1 MTCQNRPSERLTLR
15 ILIRPFTKDFERSEA
30 LPEALRGIA
39 RAIEEGQVPDS
50 VYDHNGETCGTVAFI
65 REST

>member
-1 MTCQNRPSERLTLR
+1 MEDSSERFFLR
-15 ILIRPFTKDFERSEA
+15 ILIYPFTDAFKSPEA

-50 VYDHNGETCGTVAFI
+50 VYDHDGNTCGVVEFI

>member
-1 MTCQNRPSERLTLR
+1 MNSQNRPSERFFLR
-15 ILIRPFTKDFERSEA
+15 ILIYPFTKDFERPEA

-50 VYDHNGETCGTVAFI
+50 VYDHNGQTCGVVEFI